1 MKQKLLAA
9 LMIITLCVSGSASVM
24 AAENE
29 SIMKDVTEEKQE
41 AEDTFTEDN
50 VSEKNK
56 LSSPTNVQWTD
67 DWDMQWKCVPE
78 AMGHYDFIIEK
89 MENSMKLVRGKLE
102 MKMGLLQ
109 QMSLRLLWKVEC
121 IGLQ

>member
-1 MKQKLLAA
+1 MFSCGNLKCNNTKKDTVVKQKLLAA

-50 VSEKNK
+50 VSEK
-56 LSSPTNVQWTD
+56 TNF
-67 DWDMQWKCVPE
+67 
-78 AMGHYDFIIEK
+78 H
-89 MENSMKLVRGKLE
+89 
-102 MKMGLLQ
+102 LQ
-109 QMSLRLLWKVEC
+109 QTYNGQM
-121 IGLQ
+121 IGICNGNVYLKRWGIMIL